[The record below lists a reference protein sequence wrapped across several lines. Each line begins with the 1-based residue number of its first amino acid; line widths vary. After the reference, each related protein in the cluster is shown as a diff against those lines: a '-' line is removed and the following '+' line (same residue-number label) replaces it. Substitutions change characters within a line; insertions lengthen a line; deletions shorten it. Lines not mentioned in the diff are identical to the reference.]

1 MAVRRVPRIKTALV
15 IALALV
21 VPSAIVQNG
30 IPGSEALKP
39 HAAKAAFAWSFC
51 SPANPTLCI
60 EKVVVTD
67 GQNRATEYLSNAAL
81 TDDDVIVS
89 VSCLSPT
96 GQCLGGP
103 SSSEIIK
110 ANTEK
115 CASLPSEVYFPAYV
129 MAAAG
134 GRSESEVSVF
144 LNLGTKEP
152 GLSIGSG
159 ILSTEAKQDS
169 SGVWR
174 YVARTKSVVKTQAQ
188 FPAGFKRVDEP
199 GYQDDY
205 KQFLATASAT
215 NASSNSIFTIHSP
228 SNLRWIISPYNPLGG
243 HNLPWVTEKMCDY
256 IPLNGAWVS
265 ANASAFEFGIQTNEV
280 KSQLPWYFKALA
292 SAPHFVRSDMLEIQ
306 PTSTRGTNNL
316 GPFNGPLIV
325 NPAEIKMW
333 VPREYATKLGYSTAD
348 EMKAGITVT
357 TEDGQAPSPTVVDS
371 NGGFLI
377 NFGISHYSV
386 PNPSM
391 RFSPK
396 EGFIR
401 PIVVGSETSTAPQGI
416 SVRVA
421 RTISGK
427 SLASFAKLTIAKGA
441 KITVKVLPTSSKICK
456 AVGTTIRGIKAGTC
470 KVSVSVAPAKGR
482 SKSKTISL
490 KVAK

>member
-1 MAVRRVPRIKTALV
+1 MRRMPRIRTVLV
-15 IALALV
+15 TALALV
-21 VPSAIVQNG
+21 LPSVIVQSG
-30 IPGSEALKP
+30 IPGSEILQPPVAE
-39 HAAKAAFAWSFC
+39 AASAWSFC
-51 SPANPTLCI
+51 SSANPILCI

-67 GQNRATEYLSNAAL
+67 AQNRATEYLSNAAL
-81 TDDDVIVS
+81 TNDDVIVS

-96 GQCLGGP
+96 GLCLGGP
-103 SSSEIIK
+103 SSIEIIK
-110 ANTEK
+110 ANSEK
-115 CASLPSEVYFPAYV
+115 CAELSSEVLFPVYV

-134 GRSESEVSVF
+134 GQRESEVSVF

-169 SGVWR
+169 SGNWR
-174 YVARTKSVVKTQAQ
+174 YVARTKSVVKSQAQ
-188 FPAGFKRVDEP
+188 FPAGFKRFDEP
-199 GYQDDY
+199 GYQDDF

-215 NASSNSIFTIHSP
+215 SASSNSIFTIHSP

-243 HNLPWVTEKMCDY
+243 HKLPWVTEKMCDY

-292 SAPHFVRSDMLEIQ
+292 SAPHFVRSDMLDIQ
-306 PTSTRGTNNL
+306 PTSTRGSNNL
-316 GPFNGPLIV
+316 GPFNGPLIL

-333 VPREYATKLGYSTAD
+333 VPRVYATKLGYSTAD

-357 TEDGQAPSPTVVDS
+357 TEDGQTPSPTVVDS

-391 RFSPK
+391 RFLPK

-401 PIVVGSETSTAPQGI
+401 PIVVGSETSTAPKGI

-427 SLASFAKLTIAKGA
+427 SLASFAKLSVAKGA
-441 KITVKVLPTSSKICK
+441 KIRVKVLPTSSRFCR
-456 AVGTTIRGIKAGTC
+456 AAGTAIRGIKAGTC
-470 KVSVSVAPAKGR
+470 KVSVSVVPTKGR

-490 KVAK
+490 KVTK

>member
-1 MAVRRVPRIKTALV
+1 MMARLKTALV
-15 IALALV
+15 IALAV
-21 VPSAIVQNG
+21 IVPSAIVQNG
-30 IPGSEALKP
+30 IPGSEVLKP
-39 HAAKAAFAWSFC
+39 QAAKAASAWNFC
-51 SPANPTLCI
+51 SPTNPILCI

-67 GQNRATEYLSNAAL
+67 AQNRATEYLSNAAL

-115 CASLPSEVYFPAYV
+115 CATLPSDVNFAVYV

-134 GRSESEVSVF
+134 GQRENEVAVF

-152 GLSIGSG
+152 GLSVGSG
-159 ILSTEAKQDS
+159 LLSTEAKQDS
-169 SGVWR
+169 SGNWR
-174 YVARTKSVVKTQAQ
+174 YVARTKAVVKSYVQV
-188 FPAGFKRVDEP
+188 PDGFKRFDEP

-215 NASSNSIFTIHSP
+215 SASSNSIFTIHSP
-228 SNLRWIISPYNPLGG
+228 SNLRWVISPYNPLGG
-243 HNLPWVTEKMCDY
+243 HKLTWVTEKMCDY

-280 KSQLPWYFKALA
+280 KSQLPWYFKAMA

-325 NPAEIKMW
+325 NPADIKMW
-333 VPREYATKLGYSTAD
+333 VPREYATKLGYATAA
-348 EMKAGITVT
+348 EMQSAISVS
-357 TEDGQAPSPTVVDS
+357 TEDGQVAKPTVADS

-377 NFGISHYSV
+377 NFGISHYSA

-391 RFSPK
+391 RFTPK
-396 EGFIR
+396 EGFSK
-401 PIVVGSETSTAPQGI
+401 PTVVGPDAPTTPTTKALA
-416 SVRVA
+416 VRIA
-421 RTISGK
+421 KTISGK
-427 SLASFAKLTIAKGA
+427 TLAIHAKLSVSNGSKV
-441 KITVKVLPTSSKICK
+441 KLKVLPTSSRICRVSGS
-456 AVGTTIRGIKAGTC
+456 AVRGLKAGTC
-470 KVSVSVAPAKGR
+470 RISVSVVPRKGP
-482 SKSKTISL
+482 SKSKTVAL
-490 KVAK
+490 KVTK